1 MANAGR
7 RRAVLGCVV
16 VLAVVLALALAPGM
30 APAAAEEGDPLLAT
44 VDRPARIETT
54 AEALGAS
61 TGATSRRVVVSVT
74 HYHPTDDGAP
84 VEAVVTASVAGGDE
98 RDLGR
103 FGITPDRP
111 FTSTRPATTQR
122 FGFALPPELA
132 AALAAGKPVTFSV
145 RLVPVRGEG
154 KGAALRVGAV
164 EFR

>member
-16 VLAVVLALALAPGM
+16 VLGLLLGM
-30 APAAAEEGDPLLAT
+30 APAGAEEGDTLLAT
-44 VDRPARIETT
+44 VDRPARITTT
-54 AEALGAS
+54 AAAFSGSAD
-61 TGATSRRVVVSVT
+61 ATSRRVVVSVT

-84 VEAVVTASVAGGDE
+84 IEAVVTASVAGGDE

-103 FGITPDRP
+103 FGITPDRA

-145 RLVPVRGEG
+145 RLVPVRGDG